1 MEDTDKLNT
10 ADNRVHSS
18 FGSQRPGSR
27 APVRV
32 ESRLPRPT
40 LPHRPE
46 VSEMMDIEPDDGESE
61 IICRGRPS
69 REVIGRGGELHDVP
83 GFRRSPWDFE
93 PGTHLV
99 SGGPPGIPATH
110 HASQSELTSL
120 PSEAAAA
127 HLEGRLNK
135 AISIIGSLRQGQSD
149 RTLLTTG
156 AHFED
161 QLSCPLPTTGKQ
173 CKGQSS
179 RRSSTIGAQC
189 GAQSVNTP
197 ITIFPQRCWYIR
209 FVRRPPDGDL
219 TP

>member
-18 FGSQRPGSR
+18 FGSQRSGSR
-27 APVRV
+27 DPVRV

-46 VSEMMDIEPDDGESE
+46 VSDMMDIEPDDEESE
-61 IICRGRPS
+61 IIIGGRPNH
-69 REVIGRGGELHDVP
+69 EVISGGGELYNIP
-83 GFRRSPWDFE
+83 GFRRSPWDSN

-149 RTLLTTG
+149 RTLPTTG

-161 QLSCPLPTTGKQ
+161 QLSCPLPTTGNQ
-173 CKGQSS
+173 LKGQLS
-179 RRSSTIGAQC
+179 R
-189 GAQSVNTP
+189 TP
-197 ITIFPQRCWYIR
+197 PSK
-209 FVRRPPDGDL
+209 
-219 TP
+219 